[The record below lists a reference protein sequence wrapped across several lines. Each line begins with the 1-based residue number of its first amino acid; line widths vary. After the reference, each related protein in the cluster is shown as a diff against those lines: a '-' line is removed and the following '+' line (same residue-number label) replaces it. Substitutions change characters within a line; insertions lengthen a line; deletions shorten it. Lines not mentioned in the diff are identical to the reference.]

1 MITRYR
7 NWGIVIA
14 IFAIAMSVL
23 FLIALRKSAAVNRSE
38 WSDYLIAIYLGAA
51 VLWSAASYY
60 LARAKGYDSGALG
73 KVLVILL
80 LLGFC
85 CQPAALVFP
94 FLGFFLK
101 DQTQSR
107 GRSHRRRRHH
117 ES

>member
-7 NWGIVIA
+7 NWGIALSVLA
-14 IFAIAMSVL
+14 AAMSVL
-23 FLIALRKSAAVNRSE
+23 FVVAMRKSTGFGTSD
-38 WSDYLIAIYLGAA
+38 WSGYVIPIYLGAA
-51 VLWSAASYY
+51 ISWSAASYY

-73 KVLVILL
+73 KVLAISL

-101 DQTQSR
+101 DKTRSR
-107 GRSHRRRRHH
+107 ERSHRRRRRHH
-117 ES
+117 